1 MEVIMAT
8 LREVY
13 KLLKEKQKNNEKIGM
28 FAESFIDMFER
39 QDKENQTTKEVHVSL
54 IKYKDKE
61 D

>member
-1 MEVIMAT
+1 
-8 LREVY
+8 
-13 KLLKEKQKNNEKIGM
+13 M

-61 D
+61 TNVNMLDKSPQN

>member
-1 MEVIMAT
+1 MAT